1 MFPSMKGPRLGRA
14 IGLHVT
20 RTAKALSRAFDEA
33 LSQSG
38 GSLPVWLVL
47 MSLKG
52 ERHGQQG
59 DLAAAVGIEGP
70 TLTHHL
76 NRMEAQGMVV
86 RSRDPSN
93 RRVHHVELTAK
104 GHALFGRLLGA
115 VIEFDRKLRKGI
127 SEQELATLSALLD
140 RLRQNLTVDSAAKVA
155 R

>member
-1 MFPSMKGPRLGRA
+1 MRGSRPGQP
-14 IGLHVT
+14 IGLQIA
-20 RTAKALSRAFDEA
+20 RTAKTLSRAFDQA
-33 LSQSG
+33 LSRSG

-86 RSRDPSN
+86 RSRDPGN
-93 RRVHHVELTAK
+93 RRVQRVELTAK
-104 GHALFGRLLGA
+104 GHALFGRLLQE
-115 VIEFDRKLRKGI
+115 VIEFDRSLRKGI
-127 SEQELATLSALLD
+127 SEAELSTLRALLD
-140 RLRQNLTVDSAAKVA
+140 RLRENVTDDSAAEVKP
-155 R
+155 